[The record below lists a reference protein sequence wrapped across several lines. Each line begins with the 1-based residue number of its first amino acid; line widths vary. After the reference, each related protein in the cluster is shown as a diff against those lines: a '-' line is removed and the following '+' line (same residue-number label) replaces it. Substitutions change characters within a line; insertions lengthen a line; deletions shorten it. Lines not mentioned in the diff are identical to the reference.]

1 MRKIL
6 LLLATAAYV
15 STPVE
20 AVQKPWPVDTGLET
34 QYKSYRMTGLIEAPF
49 SWGSGV
55 VAGHQRVVLSCAH
68 VIYDDYFHRWTS
80 GARWYRAYNGTGAPP
95 VENAE
100 VLNGY
105 YYWNSYSSAVRA
117 TQRAGYRSFL
127 RAMANE
133 FNQDAIAYFSYADD
147 LGDSEFAMVLNDG
160 AARLKSNGAKWITG
174 YPSGLYPDEENP
186 VKYRL
191 HDTGDFGSPLWPEY
205 RRYGNYVTAY
215 EVAETGAGNS
225 GGPVWMFSEGEP
237 RVAGILVSGAEQQNE
252 GNSFIGVHAVS
263 SKSWRLVQKAI
274 DTVDRGNEVVT
285 NSFPLN
291 EQVEIPDAVVRPRNG
306 TYQRGEVKKS
316 FRVSG
321 MPRIINEVRVDLEI
335 MHDERRDLLVILET
349 PNKKRLPLY
358 DGDLD
363 FSGQSVIFD
372 DEKAPLFYGLNPNGR
387 WVLRVIDMLPGSTG
401 KVVSATVHI
410 SAR

>member
-1 MRKIL
+1 MRKPL
-6 LLLATAAYV
+6 LLLAAAAV
-15 STPVE
+15 MSAPAD
-20 AVQKPWPVDTGLET
+20 AVQKPLPVQAGLET

-68 VIYDDYFHRWTS
+68 VIYDNIFHRWTS

-105 YYWNSYSSAVRA
+105 YYWKSYSSAVRA

-147 LGDSEFAMVLNDG
+147 LGDGEFAAVLTDG
-160 AARLKSNGAKWITG
+160 AARLRSGNAKWITG
-174 YPSGLYPDEENP
+174 YPSGLYSENDP
-186 VKYRL
+186 VQYRL

-205 RRYGNYVTAY
+205 NKFRNYLTAY
-215 EVAETGAGNS
+215 YVAETGAGNS
-225 GGPVWMFSEGEP
+225 GGPVWMSDAGEP
-237 RVAGILVSGAEQQNE
+237 RVVGILVSGAEQQTE
-252 GNSFIGVHAVS
+252 GDSFIGVHAVS
-263 SKSWRLVQKAI
+263 PKSWDLIGKAI
-274 DTVDRGNEVVT
+274 NTVDRGNEVVT
-285 NSFPLN
+285 NSYPVSGQL
-291 EQVEIPDAVVRPRNG
+291 EIPDAVARPRTG
-306 TYQRGEVKKS
+306 TYKPGEVKKS

-321 MPRIINEVRVDLEI
+321 MPKIINEVRIDLEI
-335 MHDERRDLLVILET
+335 SHRERRDLLVILET

-363 FSGQSVIFD
+363 TNGQQVLF
-372 DEKAPLFYGLNPNGR
+372 ENEEAPLFYGLNPNGR
-387 WVLRVIDMLPGSTG
+387 WVLRVIDMLPGDTG
-401 KVVSATVHI
+401 QVISATLHI